1 MEDNSQKYQVEIPSD
16 KPEEKPVRLTKSGK
30 PDMRGKSPEFLKYK
44 GKIAEIHAK
53 MTDEQK
59 RDMKAKALRTRIQN
73 RRNVSNIEDI
83 KLWMWDI
90 LTGPQAGGCTAKKM
104 LGNINKAL
112 RDYDPN
118 LMSFREY
125 IKLSMDVLKFLSQGI
140 DKTAGRGNT
149 VILNKIEAGNTEKP
163 VVKNVIDLPEYQ
175 DKMKSLDLSV
185 LDAMNTEDIEKFIE
199 EPAEGENGED

>member
-1 MEDNSQKYQVEIPSD
+1 MKEEKIITPEVV
-16 KPEEKPVRLTKSGK
+16 EEKPVRLTKSGK

-90 LTGPQAGGCTAKKM
+90 LTSPQAGGCTAKKM

-112 RDYDPN
+112 RDYDPDQ
-118 LMSFREY
+118 MSFREY
-125 IKLSMDVLKFLSQGI
+125 VKLSMDVLKFLSQGV

-149 VILNKIEAGNTEKP
+149 VILNKIETANAEKP
-163 VVKNVIDLPEYQ
+163 AVKNVYELPEYQ
-175 DKMKSLDLSV
+175 NKMKNFDLSA

-199 EPAEGENGED
+199 EPEEEENGED